1 MPEARL
7 CPECRTE
14 LPTDAPEEL
23 CPQCLLHVA
32 LSDSDHDLVEEGPGT
47 EAYPNRFAAPSPA
60 ELAPLFPQL
69 EIVELLGQ
77 GGMGAV
83 YKARQ
88 TKLDRLVALKILPA
102 EEGRD
107 AAFAERFAREARA
120 LAKLN
125 HPNIVA
131 VHDFGEAAGL
141 YYFIMEFV
149 DGTNL
154 RQVLQ
159 ARQLDP
165 SEALQIVPQI
175 CDALQ
180 YAHEEEIVHRDI
192 KPENILLDKRGRVK
206 IADFGLAKLLA
217 RSGSDFTLTGSRQV
231 MGTLHYMAP
240 EQIEKPH
247 TVDHRADIYSLGVVF
262 YEMLTG
268 ELPMGRFPLPSQKR
282 PMDAR
287 LDDMVLR
294 ALAKEPEQR
303 YQRISELKMDVA
315 TIVAACP
322 RETPAEPAAAEVA
335 KPRKPKEGIV
345 GKVRSFFDS
354 VRYYI
359 LDSAANQSSASQFT
373 NSSSEK
379 RRVQESPPCG
389 DQPRRPKTD
398 LQTQPS
404 ASKESPN
411 GFLDTATG
419 WEILFCLFGAGASL
433 LPNSM
438 IIPNHPLGWGQL
450 PFTPGYQV
458 ECQFTTFL
466 VVALLLTATYSI
478 KPIPAWLPLIVIL
491 SGAAVAWFGLQVL
504 VFPPE
509 ATRLVSELRRLPGV
523 QHLDLAV
530 ISEARPEITIGPG
543 LLITVALGIVL
554 AFLGAAQYQGVL
566 ARRRSQE

>member
-1 MPEARL
+1 
-7 CPECRTE
+7 
-14 LPTDAPEEL
+14 
-23 CPQCLLHVA
+23 LHVA
-32 LSDSDHDLVEEGPGT
+32 LSDSDQDLVGGGPGT
-47 EAYPNRFAAPSPA
+47 EAYHNRFTAPSPA

-69 EIVELLGQ
+69 EILELLGQ

-88 TKLDRLVALKILPA
+88 TKLDRLVALKILPVG
-102 EEGRD
+102 EERD
-107 AAFAERFAREARA
+107 TAFAERFAREARA

-131 VHDFGEAAGL
+131 VYDFGEAAGL

-154 RQVLQ
+154 RQLLQ
-159 ARQLDP
+159 TRQLDP

-217 RSGSDFTLTGSRQV
+217 RSGSDLTLTGSRQV

-268 ELPMGRFPLPSQKR
+268 ELPLGRFSPPSQKM

-294 ALAKEPEQR
+294 ALAKEPEKR
-303 YQRISELKMDVA
+303 YQRIRELKMDVA
-315 TIVAACP
+315 PIAAACLP
-322 RETPAEPAAAEVA
+322 ETPVERAVPEVA
-335 KPRKPKEGIV
+335 KPRKPKAGIL
-345 GKVRSFFDS
+345 GSVRSFVDS

-359 LDSAANQSSASQFT
+359 LDSAADQRSASLFT
-373 NSSSEK
+373 DSRSEK
-379 RRVQESPPCG
+379 PRLQEST
-389 DQPRRPKTD
+389 PRRRWWPAALLMILLAAVGYAAGFSTAKVLTQED
-398 LQTQPS
+398 LPATEVIAPTKASPMIPYEQSGKFHTVSGQEGVINFPIPYRQP
-404 ASKESPN
+404 PN
-411 GFLDTATG
+411 VELQMNLWNRTIITECTATG
-419 WEILFCLFGAGASL
+419 FKWRNTGGG
-433 LPNSM
+433 PNEG
-438 IIPNHPLGWGQL
+438 PNDN
-450 PFTPGYQV
+450 FNN
-458 ECQFTTFL
+458 EL
-466 VVALLLTATYSI
+466 VTWVA
-478 KPIPAWLPLIVIL
+478 K
-491 SGAAVAWFGLQVL
+491 
-504 VFPPE
+504 
-509 ATRLVSELRRLPGV
+509 GV
-523 QHLDLAV
+523 Q
-530 ISEARPEITIGPG
+530 
-543 LLITVALGIVL
+543 
-554 AFLGAAQYQGVL
+554 
-566 ARRRSQE
+566 